1 VDVSKDRVGRGT
13 PLQRRIDFERE
24 HPEVRISTPLEAD
37 DGLWHVTWPG
47 TSREPMTFNSA
58 AAMMDRLESLTP

>member
-1 VDVSKDRVGRGT
+1 VDVSKSGPESRT

-24 HPEVRISTPLEAD
+24 HPEVRIKTPLEAD

-47 TSREPMTFNSA
+47 TSREPMAFNSA
-58 AAMMDRLESLTP
+58 AAMMDRLEGL